1 MWRTGSLAET
11 IKSRHQKGTTS
22 RMTTSLQLSKVTP
35 HSNDN
40 SGQARLYTG
49 LLVLSWNLLMVDS
62 NGRASDYLFIIGPI
76 GGAPLKARLDH
87 LNRGAVLMTCVNHS
101 SRQVWE
107 SANDALRVPFVDKY
121 ISICSCRRRIFRL

>member
-1 MWRTGSLAET
+1 
-11 IKSRHQKGTTS
+11 
-22 RMTTSLQLSKVTP
+22 MTTSLQLSKVNP

-40 SGQARLYTG
+40 SGQARLASEWSVRLYTG

-62 NGRASDYLFIIGPI
+62 NGRARDYLFIIGPI

-87 LNRGAVLMTCVNHS
+87 PNRGAVLMTCVNHS

-107 SANDALRVPFVDKY
+107 FANDALRVPFVDKY